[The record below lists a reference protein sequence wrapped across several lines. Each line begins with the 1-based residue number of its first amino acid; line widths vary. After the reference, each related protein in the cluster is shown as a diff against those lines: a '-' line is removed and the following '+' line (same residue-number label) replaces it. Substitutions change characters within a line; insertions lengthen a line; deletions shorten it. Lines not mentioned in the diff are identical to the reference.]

1 MLGDRRVCLMD
12 QRLSFG
18 DIAIGPPGCR
28 AFQLRPGTGQPPFS
42 GPGTGLGPPQPWL
55 RLIEPAGLDT
65 EPAVRQRTMDKQVV
79 GFDIAPAR
87 VLIEQAENLGP
98 YRNRVRVH
106 VVIA

>member
-1 MLGDRRVCLMD
+1 
-12 QRLSFG
+12 
-18 DIAIGPPGCR
+18 
-28 AFQLRPGTGQPPFS
+28 
-42 GPGTGLGPPQPWL
+42 
-55 RLIEPAGLDT
+55 
-65 EPAVRQRTMDKQVV
+65 MDKQVV